1 MGQVSGDALTD
12 PSQQAPE
19 FQAEEGGKSHEML
32 LEMLKTVHKAA
43 DSMEDNMY
51 CLKSAKNGRVF
62 EASNGIVIP

>member
-1 MGQVSGDALTD
+1 LTD
-12 PSQQAPE
+12 PSQHAPE

-43 DSMEDNMY
+43 QWRTTLY

-62 EASNGIVIP
+62 EASNGRVIP